1 MRNMYANRLARRVT
15 SGSSH
20 GRDSSLTAA
29 SISISSSKPPKVR
42 GNCHTCGQYGHHKKD
57 CNSRKQSD
65 NGNRPH
71 KWCSFHRTHTH
82 DNSECRSQ
90 IRSRNVNSNDNDD
103 DDDDDDEGH
112 GKGSSNRV
120 GREPQLGDS
129 EFGVPGLPLLLRLRF
144 RLRLRLCRGGG
155 VIFVF

>member
-1 MRNMYANRLARRVT
+1 MFRSLLGLRVAGAADKIDGDDRR
-15 SGSSH
+15 GS
-20 GRDSSLTAA
+20 AFV
-29 SISISSSKPPKVR
+29 SSS
-42 GNCHTCGQYGHHKKD
+42 
-57 CNSRKQSD
+57 SSD
-65 NGNRPH
+65 G
-71 KWCSFHRTHTH
+71 
-82 DNSECRSQ
+82 
-90 IRSRNVNSNDNDD
+90 NDD